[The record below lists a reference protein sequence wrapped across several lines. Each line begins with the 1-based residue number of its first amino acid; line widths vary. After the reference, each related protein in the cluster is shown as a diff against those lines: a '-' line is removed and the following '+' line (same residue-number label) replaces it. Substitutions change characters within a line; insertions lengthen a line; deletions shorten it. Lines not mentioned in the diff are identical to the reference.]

1 MFSKGG
7 GGARVSTIRRRRFD
21 VQIDEM
27 LAAAKS
33 EGSVVVGRNRI
44 IAIIVLISAFN
55 KCS

>member
-33 EGSVVVGRNRI
+33 EGSVVIGRNRI